1 MTCRDRWG
9 LVQHRLKE
17 LSLTSELVVSR
28 IDLASVDAE
37 AAVELV
43 ARLTVHGRQL
53 VVARTAVEIV
63 EASASGAG
71 PPHAHLLEATSHSE
85 GLLAHRCGPDS
96 GM

>member
-43 ARLTVHGRQL
+43 ARLTVHGLQL

-63 EASASGAG
+63 EASAS
-71 PPHAHLLEATSHSE
+71 PNRVRTT
-85 GLLAHRCGPDS
+85 
-96 GM
+96 